1 MRAGSQGAINARA
14 GTREGMM
21 ICGLIKSAFHQ
32 CPFEWLEPFVG
43 RMLVIGLAPSA
54 VTRTEPG
61 LVDELRRRCTCCGHV
76 DRCTTDL
83 GRQSTDQA
91 WRHYCANAVLLD
103 ALGELWWLRE
113 II

>member
-1 MRAGSQGAINARA
+1 MRPHEECNP
-14 GTREGMM
+14 
-21 ICGLIKSAFHQ
+21 SASV
-32 CPFEWLEPFVG
+32 ERLEPLVG
-43 RMLVIGLAPSA
+43 RMLVLGLAPSA
-54 VTRTEPG
+54 VTRTEPS
-61 LVDELRRRCTCCGHV
+61 LVDELRRRCTRCGHV